1 LRVLRYCSRNVPL
14 VFSYGYRNVT
24 SKYAALLCASLCSPV
39 PPRHLPVLPRHVP
52 PTPVRLPVLV
62 HQESVQKEKATGMM
76 AGCFFGR
83 SGILSVYPYIMDLYD
98 IANYTIVYFTSI
110 SFFVAVKFPAWR
122 R

>member
-1 LRVLRYCSRNVPL
+1 MKRV
-14 VFSYGYRNVT
+14 T
-24 SKYAALLCASLCSPV
+24 K
-39 PPRHLPVLPRHVP
+39 
-52 PTPVRLPVLV
+52 
-62 HQESVQKEKATGMM
+62 KEKATGMM
-76 AGCFFGR
+76 AGCFFGC